1 MASRVA
7 VDSSSRRLFKDESVT
22 WLEIRGHFVLANE
35 MSQDSLCI
43 SDENMAHQQFNLSN
57 AKPFVTD

>member
-7 VDSSSRRLFKDESVT
+7 VDSSSRRLFKDEFVT

-35 MSQDSLCI
+35 MSQDLLCI
-43 SDENMAHQQFNLSN
+43 SDENMAHQQFNLNKVKS
-57 AKPFVTD
+57 FITD

>member
-22 WLEIRGHFVLANE
+22 WLEIRGHFGLANE

-43 SDENMAHQQFNLSN
+43 SDENMAHQQFNLNN
-57 AKPFVTD
+57 AKPFVTG

>member
-7 VDSSSRRLFKDESVT
+7 VDSSSRRLPKDGSVT
-22 WLEIRGHFVLANE
+22 WLEIWGHFVLANE

-43 SDENMAHQQFNLSN
+43 SDENMAH
-57 AKPFVTD
+57 